1 MPRIAMLEGYRRRPR
16 RRRRAM
22 GRHRKHHK
30 RRRHL
35 SGGARAARA
44 RFKRAAKACKGKG
57 KGYRACVA
65 RFLRH
70 GR

>member
-1 MPRIAMLEGYRRRPR
+1 MPRIAMLEVYRRRPR
-16 RRRRAM
+16 RKRRTL

-35 SGGARAARA
+35 SGGAKAARA
-44 RFKRAAKACKGKG
+44 RFTRAAKACKGKG
-57 KGYRACVA
+57 KGYRSCVA
-65 RFLRH
+65 RMLRR